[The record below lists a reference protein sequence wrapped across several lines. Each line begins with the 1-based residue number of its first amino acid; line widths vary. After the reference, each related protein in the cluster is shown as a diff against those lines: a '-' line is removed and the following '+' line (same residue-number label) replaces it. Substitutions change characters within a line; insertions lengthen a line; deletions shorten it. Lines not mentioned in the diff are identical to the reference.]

1 MESILLSIKKKL
13 GPVQEYTYFDED
25 IIIEINSAIM
35 ALNQIGVGKEGF
47 MVTGEGETWTD
58 FLEESYS
65 KMTAVKTYIY
75 IKCRLIFDPPS
86 SSFVVEALKDQL
98 KEYEFRL
105 NINAESN

>member
-1 MESILLSIKKKL
+1 MDSILLSIKKKL

-47 MVTGEGETWTD
+47 IVTGEEETWTD
-58 FLEESYS
+58 FLGETYR
-65 KMTAVKTYIY
+65 KMPAVKTYIY
-75 IKCRLIFDPPS
+75 IKCRLVFDPPS
-86 SSFVVEALKDQL
+86 SSFVLKALEDQA

>member
-13 GPVQEYTYFDED
+13 GTVQEYTYFDED

-47 MVTGEGETWTD
+47 MVTGENETWTE
-58 FLEESYS
+58 FLGDTYS
-65 KMTAVKTYIY
+65 KMIAVKTYIY
-75 IKCRLIFDPPS
+75 IKCRLVFDPPS

-105 NINAESN
+105 NINAETN

>member
-13 GPVQEYTYFDED
+13 GPVQEYNYFDED

-35 ALNQIGVGKEGF
+35 ALNQIGVGVDGF

-58 FLEESYS
+58 FLGDKYT
-65 KMTAVKTYIY
+65 KMPAVITYIY
-75 IKCRLIFDPPS
+75 IKCRLVFDPPT
-86 SSFVVEALKDQL
+86 SSFVLKALEDQA

-105 NINAESN
+105 NINAETE